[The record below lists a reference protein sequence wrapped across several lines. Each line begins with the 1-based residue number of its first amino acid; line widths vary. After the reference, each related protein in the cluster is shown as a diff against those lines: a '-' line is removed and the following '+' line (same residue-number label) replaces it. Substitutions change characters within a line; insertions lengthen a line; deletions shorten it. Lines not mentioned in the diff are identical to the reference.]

1 MFSHSENTMRL
12 TPELKITHQLSTFVN
27 NRQELLIT
35 NARFVGSRE
44 FCALEKFSKRVLS
57 QVNHLTQALSLTE
70 QEQALARD
78 ITDAVAALSR

>member
-1 MFSHSENTMRL
+1 
-12 TPELKITHQLSTFVN
+12 
-27 NRQELLIT
+27 
-35 NARFVGSRE
+35 
-44 FCALEKFSKRVLS
+44 VLS